1 MHNTTLTDD
10 DCFAVRQAARRISQ
24 FYERYLSQAGVT
36 PSQYSILALLRERP
50 GLTMAT
56 LSAVLVIERTALL
69 RALKPLIGA
78 ALVTG
83 RIEARCRRQT
93 FALTAHGEAKIAD
106 AHVHWLAAQQA
117 FEQRFGSARAA
128 RLRDELFRIT
138 HHLPERD

>member
-1 MHNTTLTDD
+1 MHTTTLTDD
-10 DCFAVRQAARRISQ
+10 DCFAIRQAARRISQ
-24 FYERYLSQAGVT
+24 FYERYLSRAGVT

-83 RIEARCRRQT
+83 RMEPRCRRQT
-93 FALTAHGEAKIAD
+93 FALTEHGEARIAD
-106 AHVHWLAAQQA
+106 AHVHWLAAQHA
-117 FEQRFGSARAA
+117 FEQRFGSTQAA

-138 HHLPERD
+138 HNLPER

>member
-1 MHNTTLTDD
+1 MHTTTLTDD

-24 FYERYLSQAGVT
+24 FYERYLSRAGVT

-83 RIEARCRRQT
+83 RIEPRCRRQT
-93 FALTAHGEAKIAD
+93 FALTAHGETKIAD
-106 AHVHWLAAQQA
+106 AHVHWLAAQDA
-117 FEQRFGSARAA
+117 FERRFGPARAA

-138 HHLPERD
+138 HNLPERD

>member
-1 MHNTTLTDD
+1 MHTPTLTDD

-24 FYERYLSQAGVT
+24 FYERYLSRAGVT
-36 PSQYSILALLRERP
+36 PSQYSILALLRARP

-69 RALKPLIGA
+69 RALKPLVAA

-83 RIEARCRRQT
+83 RIEPPRRRQT
-93 FALTAHGEAKIAD
+93 FALTAHGETKVAA

-117 FEQRFGSARAA
+117 FEQRFGPAQAA

-138 HHLPERD
+138 HNLPER

>member
-1 MHNTTLTDD
+1 MHTTTLTDD
-10 DCFAVRQAARRISQ
+10 DCFAIRQAARRISQ
-24 FYERYLSQAGVT
+24 FYERYLSRAGVT

-83 RIEARCRRQT
+83 RMEPRCRRQT
-93 FALTAHGEAKIAD
+93 FALTEHGEARIAD
-106 AHVHWLAAQQA
+106 AHEHWLAAQQA
-117 FEQRFGSARAA
+117 FEQRFGSAQAA

-138 HHLPERD
+138 HNLPER

>member
-1 MHNTTLTDD
+1 MHTTTLTDD
-10 DCFAVRQAARRISQ
+10 DCFAIRQAARRISQ
-24 FYERYLSQAGVT
+24 FYERYLSRAGVT

-83 RIEARCRRQT
+83 RIEPHCRRQT
-93 FALTAHGEAKIAD
+93 FALTEHGEARIAD

-117 FEQRFGSARAA
+117 FEERFGSAQAA

-138 HHLPERD
+138 HNLPER

>member
-1 MHNTTLTDD
+1 MHTTTLTDD
-10 DCFAVRQAARRISQ
+10 DCFAIRQAARRISQ
-24 FYERYLSQAGVT
+24 FYERYLSRAGVT

-83 RIEARCRRQT
+83 RMEPHCRRQT
-93 FALTAHGEAKIAD
+93 FALTEHGEARIAD

-117 FEQRFGSARAA
+117 FEQRFGSTQAA

-138 HHLPERD
+138 HNLPER

>member
-1 MHNTTLTDD
+1 MHTTTLTDD
-10 DCFAVRQAARRISQ
+10 DCFAIRQAARRISQ
-24 FYERYLSQAGVT
+24 FYERYLSRAGVT

-83 RIEARCRRQT
+83 RMEPRCRRQT
-93 FALTAHGEAKIAD
+93 FALTDHGEARIAD

-117 FEQRFGSARAA
+117 FEQRFGSAQAA

-138 HHLPERD
+138 HNLPER

>member
-1 MHNTTLTDD
+1 MHKTTLIDD

-24 FYERYLSQAGVT
+24 FYERYLSRAGVT
-36 PSQYSILALLRERP
+36 PSQYSILALLRDQP

-69 RALKPLIGA
+69 RALKTLVGA

-83 RIEARCRRQT
+83 LTEPQSRRQT
-93 FALTAHGEAKIAD
+93 FALTAHGETKIAE
-106 AHVHWLAAQQA
+106 AHAHWLDAQQA
-117 FEQRFGSARAA
+117 FERRFGPRRAA

-138 HHLPERD
+138 HHLPER